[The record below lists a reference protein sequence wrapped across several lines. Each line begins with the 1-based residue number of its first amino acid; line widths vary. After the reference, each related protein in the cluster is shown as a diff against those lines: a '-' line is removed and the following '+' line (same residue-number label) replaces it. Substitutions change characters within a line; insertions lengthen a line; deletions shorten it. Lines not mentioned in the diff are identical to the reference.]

1 MFKKRFKDF
10 EQNYQIIK
18 ECKDFYIRRNSLPLF
33 GLLNFLTI
41 LFIILWLAASILVMT
56 FYDEPFFGLIHYLII
71 SVFSPI
77 VCMLV
82 SLIFLLISVTIYVL
96 AMKSIRRKIIF
107 LEFQNLLCSNAYHLN
122 AEFYLIFKNDGRL
135 VFATDEFYH
144 KAEHAVGKNIHAL
157 DLLAE
162 HLDLDEKDKNK
173 LLKAIKENKPSLIST
188 EINGKTLEL
197 HLEALTR
204 PIGFFVI
211 KAVQAK

>member
-188 EINGKTLEL
+188 EFNGKTLEL

>member
-71 SVFSPI
+71 SVFSPL

-188 EINGKTLEL
+188 ECNGKTLEL

>member
-1 MFKKRFKDF
+1 
-10 EQNYQIIK
+10 
-18 ECKDFYIRRNSLPLF
+18 
-33 GLLNFLTI
+33 
-41 LFIILWLAASILVMT
+41 MT

-71 SVFSPI
+71 SVFSPL

-188 EINGKTLEL
+188 EFNGKTLEL